1 MSIHRNAFHD
11 PARRRVLHL
20 LAAAPALL
28 TMTAPIHASTS
39 ASHVTR
45 PIPRGGEA
53 LPVIGLGTWRVFDV
67 GNDAAARTRL
77 REVLSLFSAGGA
89 RLIDSSPM
97 YGTSEAVVGDLSA
110 ALGLRARLFLATK
123 VWTQGRTD
131 GIAQME
137 RSMQRMQAG
146 ATLDLI
152 QVHNLVDV
160 ATHTKTLADWKARG
174 RVRYVGITHYTASA
188 HDALERWL
196 KTGDYDFVQINY
208 SLGEPE
214 AAARLLPLAQDKR
227 TAVIVNRP
235 FGEGGMFARVRG
247 KPLPGW
253 AAELG
258 IASWGQYFLKW
269 ILGHPAVTCV
279 IPGTG
284 NPKHMADN
292 LRAGVGSLP
301 DEATRTRMA
310 KHFDSL

>member
-1 MSIHRNAFHD
+1 MLCRLVAA
-11 PARRRVLHL
+11 PLL
-20 LAAAPALL
+20 LAMNTPSDAAVPL
-28 TMTAPIHASTS
+28 
-39 ASHVTR
+39 VTR

-67 GNDAAARTRL
+67 GNDAAARARL
-77 REVLSLFSAGGA
+77 REVLTVFSAAGA
-89 RLIDSSPM
+89 KLIDSSPM
-97 YGTSEAVVGDLSA
+97 YGTSEAVVGDLTA
-110 ALGLRARLFLATK
+110 ALRLRAQLFLATK

-131 GIAQME
+131 GIEQME
-137 RSMQRMQAG
+137 QSMRRMRAT
-146 ATLDLI
+146 TLDLI

-160 ATHTKTLADWKARG
+160 AAHSKTLADWKAKG

-188 HDALERWL
+188 HDAVERWL

-208 SLGEPE
+208 SLDEPE
-214 AAARLLPLAQDKR
+214 SAARLLPLAQEKR

-235 FGEGGMFARVRG
+235 FGEGGMFARARG

-258 IASWGQYFLKW
+258 IASWAQYFLKW

-284 NPKHMADN
+284 NPRHMADN
-292 LRAGVGSLP
+292 LAAGVGALP
-301 DEATRTRMA
+301 DAPTRARMA
-310 KHFDSL
+310 KHFASL